1 MSIQWEP
8 PRACSS
14 ATKGKTMIRY
24 IDSDYAVAGQ
34 LAPENMKQLAD
45 AGFKSVINNRP
56 DGEEPAQPPAAQMQA
71 AAEAAGLQ
79 YVYLPV
85 GAAYPAENAAVTLR
99 AELARLPRPI
109 LAYCR
114 SGARSQTVYS
124 MAKAAG

>member
-1 MSIQWEP
+1 
-8 PRACSS
+8 
-14 ATKGKTMIRY
+14 MIRY

-34 LAPENMKQLAD
+34 LAPEHMKQLAD

-56 DGEEPAQPPAAQMQA
+56 DGEELAQTPTAQMQA

-99 AELARLPRPI
+99 SELARLPRPI